1 MSNVLSFFGFS
12 KALIENGIVFSI
24 RDFLDADKVDA
35 LIQKLV
41 DKTCNTKTFLG
52 CGISRSCFSNSDSY
66 AIKVDKTIYAD
77 ANDLYAE
84 EEYYQMTLD
93 EEYKDLGWTYDNLKN
108 ATDSSLC
115 AHDYPQCQEEIY
127 AYEDILK
134 NNSHL
139 LNKVAKIYAYSSNQL
154 VEIVEYCIEVGYH
167 SEACVDLEKLFDD
180 IHANNVGLNKQGKAV
195 AIDFG
200 ACFEA

>member
-24 RDFLDADKVDA
+24 RDFLDANKVDA

-41 DKTCNTKTFLG
+41 NKTCNTQTFLG

-66 AIKVDKTIYAD
+66 AIKVDKTIYVD
-77 ANDLYAE
+77 IDDRYAE
-84 EEYYQMTLD
+84 EDYGEWTSD
-93 EEYKDLGWTYDNLKN
+93 EDYEDFGWAYDNLEN
-108 ATDSSLC
+108 ATSPSL
-115 AHDYPQCQEEIY
+115 HEYDYPQCQEEISVY
-127 AYEDILK
+127 KDILK

-154 VEIVEYCIEVGYH
+154 VEVVEYCSEVGHHYD
-167 SEACVDLEKLFDD
+167 ACMDLEKLFGD
-180 IHANNVGLNKQGKAV
+180 IHGDNVGLNKQGKAV
-195 AIDFG
+195 AVDFG
-200 ACFEA
+200 ACF

>member
-12 KALIENGIVFSI
+12 KALIENEIVFSI

-66 AIKVDKTIYAD
+66 AIKVDKTIYVDAD
-77 ANDLYAE
+77 DLSAE
-84 EEYYQMTLD
+84 EEYDQMTL
-93 EEYKDLGWTYDNLKN
+93 EEDYEDFGWAYNNLKN
-108 ATDSSLC
+108 ATSPSLHVYGC
-115 AHDYPQCQEEIY
+115 PQCQEEISIY
-127 AYEDILK
+127 KDILK

-154 VEIVEYCIEVGYH
+154 VEVVEYCSEVGHHY
-167 SEACVDLEKLFDD
+167 EACRDLEKLFDD
-180 IHANNVGLNKQGKAV
+180 IHADNVGLNKQGKAV
-195 AIDFG
+195 AVDFG
-200 ACFEA
+200 ACF

>member
-66 AIKVDKTIYAD
+66 AIKVDKTIYIDAD
-77 ANDLYAE
+77 DLSAE
-84 EEYYQMTLD
+84 EEYDQMTL
-93 EEYKDLGWTYDNLKN
+93 EEDYEDFGWAYNNLKN
-108 ATDSSLC
+108 ATSPSLHVYGC
-115 AHDYPQCQEEIY
+115 PQCQEEISVY
-127 AYEDILK
+127 KDILK

-154 VEIVEYCIEVGYH
+154 VEVVEYCSEVGHHY
-167 SEACVDLEKLFDD
+167 EACRDLEKLFDD
-180 IHANNVGLNKQGKAV
+180 IHADNVGLNKQGKAV

-200 ACFEA
+200 ACF

>member
-12 KALIENGIVFSI
+12 KALIENEIVFSL
-24 RDFLDADKVDA
+24 RDFLDVDKVDI

-41 DKTCNTKTFLG
+41 DKTCNTQTFLG

-66 AIKVDKTIYAD
+66 AIKVDKTIYVD
-77 ANDLYAE
+77 ANDDYAAEDYNECTLE
-84 EEYYQMTLD
+84 EDYED
-93 EEYKDLGWTYDNLKN
+93 FGWAYDNLED
-108 ATDSSLC
+108 ATSPSLRE
-115 AHDYPQCQEEIY
+115 HDYSQCQEEISVY
-127 AYEDILK
+127 KDILK

-154 VEIVEYCIEVGYH
+154 VEVVEYCSEVGHHY
-167 SEACVDLEKLFDD
+167 EACRDLEKLFDD

-200 ACFEA
+200 YCF